1 MGSSEEDTETIS
13 EEGSD
18 VYEETDFK
26 EVIEKADELQEDYH
40 QRRANLDRSDSMPD
54 LELGTWLT
62 GISNGEIIDIKID
75 SEMGDLLLTVRSED
89 TKVRKVRV
97 RDKQSTY
104 IDKNEIVRLLEYKD
118 IDEGRIEKLLGKEI
132 PIYVDRYALPSNEWS
147 EMKWKAYIP
156 KKTNTISKFKHKA
169 DLFFRYLGYEGEF
182 QGKMMAIGFLGVSL
196 FWWSLLFGVISTGFV
211 ALNSFS
217 APYGLILTLVTI
229 LSFIMTV
236 YTPLMMRFLRIV
248 REKYAENRKE
258 DTTIY

>member
-1 MGSSEEDTETIS
+1 MGSSEEKTETIS
-13 EEGSD
+13 EESD

-40 QRRANLDRSDSMPD
+40 QRRTNVDKTDSMPNLD
-54 LELGTWLT
+54 IGTWVT
-62 GISNGEIIDIKID
+62 GISRGEVIDIRVD
-75 SEMGDLLLTVRSED
+75 EDTGDLLLSVRSKNTEI
-89 TKVRKVRV
+89 RKVRV
-97 RDKQSTY
+97 RDKESSYT
-104 IDKNEIVRLLEYKD
+104 DKNEIVRLLEYKD
-118 IDEGRIEKLLGKEI
+118 INEGRIEKLLGEDI

-147 EMKWKAYIP
+147 EMKWKPYIP
-156 KKTNTISKFKHKA
+156 KKLNTVGKIKHKA
-169 DLFFRYLGYEGEF
+169 DLSFRYLGYEGEF

-217 APYGLILTLVTI
+217 ASYGLILTLVTV

-236 YTPLMMRFLRIV
+236 YTPLMLRFLRVI
-248 REKYAENRKE
+248 REKYTEIRKK